1 MVFQSISA
9 GACIGFRAL
18 CFPRL
23 GKCVLLLQISVYHCE
38 NHIANADPTS
48 CLGKYG
54 HSTDDWM
61 TTTATNICVGPT
73 ASDCFTTSSTGSWAA
88 TFDTTAPNG
97 KREKCFVTLQAAT
110 GLTKSW
116 TINGNTATIQ
126 FDYMKVTMC
135 KQQSSTNYPHAWTP
149 TDTGKCATKKHLSG
163 CTITLNELEPSFVGQ
178 SCAAAGMPPGL
189 QMYPP
194 MMI

>member
-1 MVFQSISA
+1 MVLVFFASLVSA
-9 GACIGFRAL
+9 GVCCCYKYPSI
-18 CFPRL
+18 
-23 GKCVLLLQISVYHCE
+23 
-38 NHIANADPTS
+38 IANADPTS
-48 CLGKYG
+48 CLGNYG
-54 HSTDDWM
+54 HSADDWM
-61 TTTATNICVGPT
+61 TNTTATNRGVGPT
-73 ASDCFTTSSTGSWAA
+73 ASGCFTTSSTAPYAA
-88 TFDTTAPNG
+88 TFDSTAQNG
-97 KREKCFVTLQAAT
+97 KREKCFVTLQGAT
-110 GLTKSW
+110 GLTNKSW
-116 TINGNTATIQ
+116 ASEGQTSTIQ

-178 SCAAAGMPPGL
+178 SCAAAVMPPGF